1 MVFLKLQQQAFRKI
15 DLLVNVGTQP
25 DMELESSFSFSM
37 DYNENSTQC
46 VARLNYDIHMKGE
59 PEKLRAAV
67 ECLGVYACTGI
78 EKEED
83 KKQAHVQ
90 AYQLLFPYVQGMIA
104 HLMVSAGM
112 PALMVEMMQLN
123 PDDIVL
129 NNQLP
134 Q

>member
-15 DLLVNVGTQP
+15 DMLVNVGTEP

-37 DYNENSTQC
+37 DYNDVNTQC
-46 VARLNYDIHMKGE
+46 VARLNYDIHMKGA
-59 PEKLRAAV
+59 PEKLKAEV
-67 ECLGVYACTGI
+67 ECLGVYSCQGI

-129 NNQLP
+129 NSQLP